1 MHSEVDFILKVQV
14 STDKTIVN
22 KVFFSGEISL
32 LEQIIDA
39 MLNSNTEP
47 VALATTTCK
56 IIIWLMINCM
66 CTVKADSG
74 LPLVPCFFPT
84 PQAKKGTTSS
94 GDFLFKHD
102 ILQRR

>member
-14 STDKTIVN
+14 STDKMIVN

-47 VALATTTCK
+47 VALATTTCQ

-74 LPLVPCFFPT
+74 LQLVPFIPH
-84 PQAKKGTTSS
+84 SS
-94 GDFLFKHD
+94 GEK
-102 ILQRR
+102 RNNVER